1 MEKWL
6 MILEL
11 DGNYKF
17 LRVKK
22 DMLEQVRAVVS
33 SVIDIYDQEA
43 PPVKITDYVME
54 RLNKVFTKQEVEETK
69 LGVYIKRVSNIWERN
84 H

>member
-22 DMLEQVRAVVS
+22 DMLEQVRAVVG
-33 SVIDIYDQEA
+33 SVIDIYEQEA

-54 RLNKVFTKQEVEETK
+54 KLNKIFTEKEVEERRTC
-69 LGVYIKRVSNIWERN
+69 
-84 H
+84 

>member
-1 MEKWL
+1 

-69 LGVYIKRVSNIWERN
+69 LGVYIKRVSNI
-84 H
+84 

>member
-22 DMLEQVRAVVS
+22 DMLKQVSGVVNA
-33 SVIDIYDQEA
+33 VIDIYEKEA

-54 RLNKVFTKQEVEETK
+54 ELTKIFTEQEVEETK
-69 LGVYIKRVSNIWERN
+69 IGMYIKRVSDI
-84 H
+84 

>member
-22 DMLEQVRAVVS
+22 DMLEQVRAVVG
-33 SVIDIYDQEA
+33 SVIDIYEQEA

-54 RLNKVFTKQEVEETK
+54 KLNKFFTEQEVEETK
-69 LGVYIKRVSNIWERN
+69 LGVYIKRVSNI
-84 H
+84 

>member
-33 SVIDIYDQEA
+33 SVIDIYEQEA

-54 RLNKVFTKQEVEETK
+54 RLNKVFTKQEVEEIK
-69 LGVYIKRVSNIWERN
+69 LGVYIKRVSNI
-84 H
+84 

>member
-69 LGVYIKRVSNIWERN
+69 LGVYIKRVSNI
-84 H
+84 

>member
-33 SVIDIYDQEA
+33 SVIDIYEQEA

-54 RLNKVFTKQEVEETK
+54 RLNKVFTEQEVEETK
-69 LGVYIKRVSNIWERN
+69 LGV
-84 H
+84 

>member
-1 MEKWL
+1 

-22 DMLEQVRAVVS
+22 DMLEQVRAVVG
-33 SVIDIYDQEA
+33 SVIDIYEQEA

-54 RLNKVFTKQEVEETK
+54 KLNKFFTEQEVEETK
-69 LGVYIKRVSNIWERN
+69 LGVYIKRVSNI
-84 H
+84 

>member
-33 SVIDIYDQEA
+33 SVIDIYEQEA

-54 RLNKVFTKQEVEETK
+54 RLNKVFTKQEVEEIK
-69 LGVYIKRVSNIWERN
+69 LGAYIKRVSNI
-84 H
+84 

>member
-22 DMLEQVRAVVS
+22 DMLKQVRAVVG
-33 SVIDIYDQEA
+33 SVIDIYEQEA

-54 RLNKVFTKQEVEETK
+54 KLNKIFTEQEVEETK
-69 LGVYIKRVSNIWERN
+69 LGVYIKRVSNI
-84 H
+84 

>member
-1 MEKWL
+1 

-22 DMLEQVRAVVS
+22 DMLEQVRGVVS
-33 SVIDIYDQEA
+33 SLIDIYEQEA

-54 RLNKVFTKQEVEETK
+54 RLNKIFTEQEVEETK
-69 LGVYIKRVSNIWERN
+69 LGVYIKRVSNI
-84 H
+84 

>member
-11 DGNYKF
+11 DNNYKF

-22 DMLEQVRAVVS
+22 DMLDQVRGVVS
-33 SVIDIYDQEA
+33 ALIDIYEKEA
-43 PPVKITDYVME
+43 PPIKLTDYVIE
-54 RLNKVFTKQEVEETK
+54 GLDRVFTKDEVEETK
-69 LGVYIKRVSNIWERN
+69 LGVYIKRMSRI
-84 H
+84 

>member
-1 MEKWL
+1 

-22 DMLEQVRAVVS
+22 DMLEQVRGVVS
-33 SVIDIYDQEA
+33 SLIDIYEQEA

-54 RLNKVFTKQEVEETK
+54 GLEKVYTNSEVEETK
-69 LGVYIKRVSNIWERN
+69 LGVFIKRVSRI
-84 H
+84 